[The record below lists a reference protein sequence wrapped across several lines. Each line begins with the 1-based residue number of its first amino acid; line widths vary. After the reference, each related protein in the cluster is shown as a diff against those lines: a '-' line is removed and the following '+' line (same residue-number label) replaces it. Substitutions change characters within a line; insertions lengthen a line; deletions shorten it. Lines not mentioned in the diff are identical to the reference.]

1 MLSFVTFYSVIHSCS
16 VAHSLPAVFF
26 DLSLSEMGVAKL
38 TVISAAYI
46 QHISPF
52 NRFSSASRRHL
63 ARPAT
68 PDC

>member
-1 MLSFVTFYSVIHSCS
+1 
-16 VAHSLPAVFF
+16 
-26 DLSLSEMGVAKL
+26 MGVAKL

-52 NRFSSASRRHL
+52 KRFSSGAYRYF
-63 ARPAT
+63 ACPAM